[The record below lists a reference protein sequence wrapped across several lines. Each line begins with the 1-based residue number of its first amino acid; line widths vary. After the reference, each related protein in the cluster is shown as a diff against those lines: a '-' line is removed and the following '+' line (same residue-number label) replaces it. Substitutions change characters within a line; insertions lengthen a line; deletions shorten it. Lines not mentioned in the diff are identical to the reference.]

1 MKNMHK
7 SPDYYLC
14 SEPEPQCPGQLLT
27 RRRVSWLL
35 SAAALSLSRNAF
47 AEPTLTAIDS
57 LQPGQFSWHPEK
69 APAGHLVI
77 VVSLPDQRLYA
88 YRQGVRIAVSTCS
101 TGKPGHKT
109 PTGVFAIL
117 QKDKHHRSS
126 TYNNAPMPNMNR
138 LTWSGVALH
147 AGDLPGYPASHGCV
161 RLPLEFSEK
170 IFGITEV
177 GTPVIIAD
185 AATYPSVVSH
195 PGMILAKNRQRDF
208 NAVAHAVKRKQ
219 IASQHTIPSK
229 PSNSAILISSN
240 NQEIIVMDDG
250 VIVAKGAMSF
260 SEPDR
265 PLGNH
270 VFILSSIN
278 LANKELQWRTIGY
291 YNDSR
296 REIELTEL
304 ATLQR
309 VHADEAILNEI
320 RSRMYPGTVL
330 VTVDEPLSADTR
342 STKDF
347 IVMATD
353 DET

>member
-1 MKNMHK
+1 M
-7 SPDYYLC
+7 DQFLVC
-14 SEPEPQCPGQLLT
+14 SSDVELELPRRWQSLT
-27 RRRVSWLL
+27 RRQIFGWLVS
-35 SAAALSLSRNAF
+35 AGALSLSRKALS
-47 AEPTLTAIDS
+47 EPTSAPIDS

-69 APAGHLVI
+69 APAGPLVI

-88 YRQGVRIAVSTCS
+88 YRHGVRIAVSTCS
-101 TGKPGHKT
+101 SGKPGHRT

-117 QKDKHHRSS
+117 QKDKSHRSS

-147 AGDLPGYPASHGCV
+147 AGELPGYPASHGCV

-170 IFGITEV
+170 LFGITQI
-177 GTPVIIAD
+177 GTPVIIAN

-195 PGMILAKNRQRDF
+195 PGMILTRNKQKVPNAGAGVHQMKRQQKAAQAR
-208 NAVAHAVKRKQ
+208 N
-219 IASQHTIPSK
+219 PSK
-229 PSNSAILISSN
+229 PANSAILISSTD
-240 NQEIIVMDDG
+240 QAIVIMDDG
-250 VIVAKGAMSF
+250 VVVAKGPMSF

-265 PLGNH
+265 ALGNH

-278 LANKELQWRTIGY
+278 LTNNELQWRTIGY
-291 YNDSR
+291 YNDDR

-309 VHADEAILNEI
+309 IRADDTILNEI
-320 RSRMYPGTVL
+320 RSRMRPGTVL
-330 VTVDEPLSADTR
+330 VTVDESLSADTR

-347 IVMATD
+347 IVMTTGD
-353 DET
+353 DA

>member
-1 MKNMHK
+1 MDKIL
-7 SPDYYLC
+7 DYYLNGELE
-14 SEPEPQCPGQLLT
+14 SQGPWRLLT
-27 RRRVSWLL
+27 RRRAVSWLV
-35 SAAALSLSRNAF
+35 SATALSLSRNAF
-47 AEPTLTAIDS
+47 AEPTLAAIDS

-170 IFGITEV
+170 MFGITEV

-185 AATYPSVVSH
+185 AATYPSVVAH

-208 NAVAHAVKRKQ
+208 KAVAHAVKRKQ
-219 IASQHTIPSK
+219 IATQHTIPSK

-240 NQEIIVMDDG
+240 DQEIIVMDDG

-309 VHADEAILNEI
+309 VHAEEAILNEI

-353 DET
+353 DEA

>member
-1 MKNMHK
+1 MDKFSDCCLYSVFKPQRAWK
-7 SPDYYLC
+7 SV
-14 SEPEPQCPGQLLT
+14 T
-27 RRRVSWLL
+27 RRQTFGWFV
-35 SAAALSLSRNAF
+35 SAAALSVCRSAF
-47 AEPTLTAIDS
+47 AEPTSAAIDS
-57 LQPGQFSWHPEK
+57 LQPGQFSWRPEK

-101 TGKPGHKT
+101 TGKTGHGT

-170 IFGITEV
+170 LFGITEI
-177 GTPVIIAD
+177 GTPVIIAN
-185 AATYPSVVSH
+185 AATYPSVVAH
-195 PGMILAKNRQRDF
+195 PGMILAKHKQRDF
-208 NAVAHAVKRKQ
+208 NAVAHAVKRTQ
-219 IASQHTIPSK
+219 MATQHTNPSN
-229 PSNSAILISSN
+229 PFNSAILISST

-260 SEPDR
+260 TEPDR

-296 REIELTEL
+296 REIELSEL

-309 VHADEAILNEI
+309 IQADETILNEI
-320 RSRMYPGTVL
+320 RSRMHPGTVL

-353 DET
+353 DEA

>member
-1 MKNMHK
+1 
-7 SPDYYLC
+7 
-14 SEPEPQCPGQLLT
+14 
-27 RRRVSWLL
+27 V
-35 SAAALSLSRNAF
+35 A
-47 AEPTLTAIDS
+47 AIDS

-101 TGKPGHKT
+101 TGKPGHGT

-117 QKDKHHRSS
+117 QKDKSHRSS

-138 LTWSGVALH
+138 LTWAGVALH
-147 AGDLPGYPASHGCV
+147 AGELPGYPASHGCV

-170 IFGITEV
+170 LFGITQI
-177 GTPVIIAD
+177 GTPVIIAN
-185 AATYPSVVSH
+185 AATFPSVVAH
-195 PGMILAKNRQRDF
+195 PGMILTRNKQKVPNAGAGVYQMKRQQKAAQAR
-208 NAVAHAVKRKQ
+208 N
-219 IASQHTIPSK
+219 PSK
-229 PSNSAILISSN
+229 PANSNSAILISSTD
-240 NQEIIVMDDG
+240 QAIVIMDDG
-250 VIVAKGAMSF
+250 VVVAKGAMSF

-278 LANKELQWRTIGY
+278 LMNNELQWRTIGY
-291 YNDSR
+291 YNDDR

-309 VHADEAILNEI
+309 IRADDTILNEI
-320 RSRMYPGTVL
+320 RSRMRPGTVL
-330 VTVDEPLSADTR
+330 VTVDEALSADTR

-347 IVMATD
+347 IVMTTGD
-353 DET
+353 DA

>member
-1 MKNMHK
+1 MNKPSVCYPK
-7 SPDYYLC
+7 SP
-14 SEPEPQCPGQLLT
+14 T
-27 RRRVSWLL
+27 RRQVFGWLA
-35 SAAALSLSRNAF
+35 SASALGLSRNAI
-47 AEPTLTAIDS
+47 AEPSVAAIDS

-101 TGKPGHKT
+101 TGKPGHGT

-126 TYNNAPMPNMNR
+126 TYNDAPMPNMNR

-147 AGDLPGYPASHGCV
+147 AGDLPGYPASQGCV

-170 IFGITEV
+170 LFGITEI
-177 GTPVIIAD
+177 GTPVIIAN
-185 AATYPSVVSH
+185 AATYPSVVAH
-195 PGMILAKNRQRDF
+195 PGMVLAKNKQKDF
-208 NAVAHAVKRKQ
+208 DAVAHIVKQKQ
-219 IASQHTIPSK
+219 TVNQQRNPSK
-229 PSNSAILISSN
+229 PSNSAILISSTDH
-240 NQEIIVMDDG
+240 EIIIMDDG
-250 VIVAKGAMSF
+250 ALVSKGAMSF

-270 VFILSSIN
+270 VFVLSSVN
-278 LANKELQWRTIGY
+278 LANRELQWRTIGY

-309 VHADEAILNEI
+309 IQADETILNEI

-330 VTVDEPLSADTR
+330 VTVDEPLTADTR

-347 IVMATD
+347 IVMTTGD
-353 DET
+353 DA

>member
-1 MKNMHK
+1 MNK
-7 SPDYYLC
+7 SSVCYPN
-14 SEPEPQCPGQLLT
+14 GLT
-27 RRRVSWLL
+27 RRQVFGWLA
-35 SAAALSLSRNAF
+35 SASALGLSRNAI
-47 AEPTLTAIDS
+47 AEPSVAAIDS

-101 TGKPGHKT
+101 TGKPGHRT

-126 TYNNAPMPNMNR
+126 TYNDAPMPNMNR

-170 IFGITEV
+170 LFGITEI
-177 GTPVIIAD
+177 GTPVIIAN
-185 AATYPSVVSH
+185 AATYPSVVAH
-195 PGMILAKNRQRDF
+195 PGMVLAKNKQKDF
-208 NAVAHAVKRKQ
+208 NAVAHIVKQKQ
-219 IASQHTIPSK
+219 KVTQQRNPSK
-229 PSNSAILISSN
+229 PSNSAILISSTDH
-240 NQEIIVMDDG
+240 EIIVMDDG
-250 VIVAKGAMSF
+250 ALVSKGAMSF

-270 VFILSSIN
+270 VFVLSSVN

-309 VHADEAILNEI
+309 IQADETILNEI

-330 VTVDEPLSADTR
+330 VTVDEPLTADTR

-347 IVMATD
+347 IVMTTGD
-353 DET
+353 DA

>member
-1 MKNMHK
+1 MNK
-7 SPDYYLC
+7 SSICYPK
-14 SEPEPQCPGQLLT
+14 SLT
-27 RRRVSWLL
+27 RRQVFGWLTSVS
-35 SAAALSLSRNAF
+35 ALGLSRNAI
-47 AEPTLTAIDS
+47 AEPSMAAIDS
-57 LQPGQFSWHPEK
+57 LQPGQFIWHPEK

-101 TGKPGHKT
+101 TGKPGHGT

-126 TYNNAPMPNMNR
+126 TYNDAPMPNMNR

-170 IFGITEV
+170 LFGITEI
-177 GTPVIIAD
+177 GTPVIIAN
-185 AATYPSVVSH
+185 AATYPSVVAH
-195 PGMILAKNRQRDF
+195 PGMVLAKNKQKDF
-208 NAVAHAVKRKQ
+208 NAVAHIVKQKQ
-219 IASQHTIPSK
+219 KVTQQRNPSK
-229 PSNSAILISSN
+229 PSNSAILISSTD
-240 NQEIIVMDDG
+240 QAIIVMDDG
-250 VIVAKGAMSF
+250 ALVSKGAMSF
-260 SEPDR
+260 SEPGR

-270 VFILSSIN
+270 VFILSSVN

-309 VHADEAILNEI
+309 IQADETILNEI

-330 VTVDEPLSADTR
+330 VTVDEPLTADTR

-347 IVMATD
+347 IVMTTGD
-353 DET
+353 DA

>member
-1 MKNMHK
+1 M
-7 SPDYYLC
+7 
-14 SEPEPQCPGQLLT
+14 
-27 RRRVSWLL
+27 
-35 SAAALSLSRNAF
+35 
-47 AEPTLTAIDS
+47 
-57 LQPGQFSWHPEK
+57 
-69 APAGHLVI
+69 I

-109 PTGVFAIL
+109 PTAVFAIL
-117 QKDKHHRSS
+117 QKDKHHRSG

-170 IFGITEV
+170 MFGITEV

-185 AATYPSVVSH
+185 AATYPSVVAH

-208 NAVAHAVKRKQ
+208 KAVAHAVKRKQ
-219 IASQHTIPSK
+219 IATQHTIPSK

-309 VHADEAILNEI
+309 VHAEEAILNEI

-353 DET
+353 DEA

>member
-1 MKNMHK
+1 MDKLSGCCLNSGSGPRHLWQ
-7 SPDYYLC
+7 S
-14 SEPEPQCPGQLLT
+14 LT
-27 RRRVSWLL
+27 RRQAFGWLVS
-35 SAAALSLSRNAF
+35 AGALSVSRNAF
-47 AEPTLTAIDS
+47 AEPTLAAIDS

-69 APAGHLVI
+69 APTGHLVI

-88 YRQGVRIAVSTCS
+88 YRQGVRIAVCTCS

-147 AGDLPGYPASHGCV
+147 AGELPGYPASHGCV

-170 IFGITEV
+170 LFGITQI
-177 GTPVIIAD
+177 GTPVIIAN
-185 AATYPSVVSH
+185 AATYPVVVAH
-195 PGMILAKNRQRDF
+195 PGMILAKNKQRNF
-208 NAVAHAVKRKQ
+208 NAVARAMKQ
-219 IASQHTIPSK
+219 KQKEAQQRNPSK
-229 PSNSAILISSN
+229 PSNSAILISSAD
-240 NQEIIVMDDG
+240 QAIIVMDDG
-250 VIVAKGAMSF
+250 VIVSKGAMSF

-270 VFILSSIN
+270 VFILSSVD
-278 LANKELQWRTIGY
+278 LANKEFQWRTIGY

-296 REIELTEL
+296 REIEMTEL

-309 VHADEAILNEI
+309 IHADETILNEI

-347 IVMATD
+347 IVMTTGEDA
-353 DET
+353 

>member
-1 MKNMHK
+1 MRKMNK
-7 SPDYYLC
+7 FPICCLN
-14 SEPEPQCPGQLLT
+14 SEPEPERPRQSLT
-27 RRRVSWLL
+27 RRQLFGGLVS
-35 SAAALSLSRNAF
+35 AGALSLSRKAF
-47 AEPTLTAIDS
+47 AEPTLAAIDS

-69 APAGHLVI
+69 APVGHLVI

-88 YRQGVRIAVSTCS
+88 YRQGVRVAVSTCS
-101 TGKPGHKT
+101 TGKAGHRT
-109 PTGVFAIL
+109 PTGVFSIL

-126 TYNNAPMPNMNR
+126 TYNDAPMPNMNR
-138 LTWSGVALH
+138 LTWAGVALH
-147 AGDLPGYPASHGCV
+147 AGELPGYPASHGCV

-170 IFGITEV
+170 LFGITEI
-177 GTPVIIAD
+177 GTPVIIAN
-185 AATYPSVVSH
+185 AATYPSVVAH
-195 PGMILAKNRQRDF
+195 PGMILAKNKQR
-208 NAVAHAVKRKQ
+208 AAHALKAKQKTAQQRKPLK
-219 IASQHTIPSK
+219 HP
-229 PSNSAILISSN
+229 NSAVVISGVDK
-240 NQEIIVMDDG
+240 EIIVMDDG
-250 VIVAKGAMSF
+250 VLVAKGAMSF

-291 YNDSR
+291 YNDSH

-309 VHADEAILNEI
+309 IHADEAILNEI

-342 STKDF
+342 SSKDF
-347 IVMATD
+347 IIMTTGD
-353 DET
+353 DA

>member
-1 MKNMHK
+1 M
-7 SPDYYLC
+7 
-14 SEPEPQCPGQLLT
+14 
-27 RRRVSWLL
+27 
-35 SAAALSLSRNAF
+35 A
-47 AEPTLTAIDS
+47 AIDS
-57 LQPGQFSWHPEK
+57 LQPGQFIWHPEK

-101 TGKPGHKT
+101 TGKPGHGT

-126 TYNNAPMPNMNR
+126 TYNDAPMPNMNR

-170 IFGITEV
+170 LFGITDI
-177 GTPVIIAD
+177 GTPVIIAN
-185 AATYPSVVSH
+185 AATYPSVVAH
-195 PGMILAKNRQRDF
+195 PGMVLAKNKQKDF
-208 NAVAHAVKRKQ
+208 NAVAHTIKQ
-219 IASQHTIPSK
+219 KQKATQQRNPSK
-229 PSNSAILISSN
+229 PSNSAILISSTD
-240 NQEIIVMDDG
+240 QAIIVMDDG
-250 VIVAKGAMSF
+250 ALVSKGAMSF
-260 SEPDR
+260 SEPGR

-270 VFILSSIN
+270 VFILSSVN

-309 VHADEAILNEI
+309 IQADETILNEI

-330 VTVDEPLSADTR
+330 VTVDEPLTADTR

-347 IVMATD
+347 IVMTTGD
-353 DET
+353 DA

>member
-1 MKNMHK
+1 MDKFSDCCLYSVLK
-7 SPDYYLC
+7 
-14 SEPEPQCPGQLLT
+14 PQRVWQSVT
-27 RRRVSWLL
+27 RRQTFGWFV
-35 SAAALSLSRNAF
+35 SAAALSVCRSAF
-47 AEPTLTAIDS
+47 AEPTSAAIDS
-57 LQPGQFSWHPEK
+57 LQPGQFSWRPEK

-101 TGKPGHKT
+101 TGKPGHGT

-138 LTWSGVALH
+138 LTWSGVDLH

-170 IFGITEV
+170 LFGITEI
-177 GTPVIIAD
+177 GTPVIIAN
-185 AATYPSVVSH
+185 AATYPSVVAH
-195 PGMILAKNRQRDF
+195 PGMILAKNKQKDF
-208 NAVAHAVKRKQ
+208 NAVAHAVKRTQ
-219 IASQHTIPSK
+219 MGTQHTNSSNS
-229 PSNSAILISSN
+229 SNSAILISSTT
-240 NQEIIVMDDG
+240 QEIIVMDDG

-260 SEPDR
+260 TEPDR

-309 VHADEAILNEI
+309 IQADETILNEI
-320 RSRMYPGTVL
+320 RSRMHPGTVL

-353 DET
+353 DEA

>member
-1 MKNMHK
+1 MDKFSGCYLK
-7 SPDYYLC
+7 SG
-14 SEPEPQCPGQLLT
+14 PEPQRRWRSLT
-27 RRRVSWLL
+27 RRQAFGWLA
-35 SAAALSLSRNAF
+35 SAGALSLSRNAF
-47 AEPTLTAIDS
+47 AETTLAAIDS

-69 APAGHLVI
+69 APVGHLVI

-101 TGKPGHKT
+101 TGKLGHKT

-117 QKDKHHRSS
+117 QKDKRHRSS

-147 AGDLPGYPASHGCV
+147 AGELPGYPASHGCV

-170 IFGITEV
+170 LFGITEI
-177 GTPVIIAD
+177 GTPVIIAN
-185 AATYPSVVSH
+185 AATYPTVVGH
-195 PGMILAKNRQRDF
+195 PGMILAKNKQKVS
-208 NAVAHAVKRKQ
+208 NAGAHAIGRKRKAAQ
-219 IASQHTIPSK
+219 QTNPLK
-229 PSNSAILISSN
+229 PSNSAILISSTD
-240 NQEIIVMDDG
+240 QEIIVMDDG
-250 VIVAKGAMSF
+250 AVVSKGAMSF

-278 LANKELQWRTIGY
+278 LTNNELQWRTIGY
-291 YNDSR
+291 YNDNR
-296 REIELTEL
+296 REIELSEL

-309 VHADEAILNEI
+309 IHADETILNEI
-320 RSRMYPGTVL
+320 RSRMHPGTVL
-330 VTVDEPLSADTR
+330 VTVDESLSADTR

-347 IVMATD
+347 IVMTTGD
-353 DET
+353 DA

>member
-1 MKNMHK
+1 MDKFPICSLN
-7 SPDYYLC
+7 
-14 SEPEPQCPGQLLT
+14 SEPEPLRPLHSLT
-27 RRRVSWLL
+27 RRQVSGWLV
-35 SAAALSLSRNAF
+35 SAAALSLSRKAV
-47 AEPTLTAIDS
+47 AEPTLAAIDS

-69 APAGHLVI
+69 ATVGPLVI

-101 TGKPGHKT
+101 TGKPGHRT

-117 QKDKHHRSS
+117 QKDKRHRSS

-147 AGDLPGYPASHGCV
+147 AGELPGYPASHGCV

-170 IFGITEV
+170 LFGITEI
-177 GTPVIIAD
+177 GTPVIIAN
-185 AATYPSVVSH
+185 AATYPSVVAH
-195 PGMILAKNRQRDF
+195 PGMILAKKKQREFNAAAHAIKEKQKTARQR
-208 NAVAHAVKRKQ
+208 NPLKH
-219 IASQHTIPSK
+219 
-229 PSNSAILISSN
+229 SNSAIVISGVDR
-240 NQEIIVMDDG
+240 EILVMDDG
-250 VIVAKGAMSF
+250 VIAAKGEMSF

-265 PLGNH
+265 PFGNH

-278 LANKELQWRTIGY
+278 LTNKELQWRTIGY
-291 YNDSR
+291 YNDSH

-309 VHADEAILNEI
+309 IHADEAILNAI

-330 VTVDEPLSADTR
+330 VTVDETLSADTR
-342 STKDF
+342 SSKDF
-347 IVMATD
+347 IIMTTGD
-353 DET
+353 DA

>member
-1 MKNMHK
+1 
-7 SPDYYLC
+7 
-14 SEPEPQCPGQLLT
+14 
-27 RRRVSWLL
+27 
-35 SAAALSLSRNAF
+35 
-47 AEPTLTAIDS
+47 
-57 LQPGQFSWHPEK
+57 
-69 APAGHLVI
+69 
-77 VVSLPDQRLYA
+77 
-88 YRQGVRIAVSTCS
+88 
-101 TGKPGHKT
+101 
-109 PTGVFAIL
+109 
-117 QKDKHHRSS
+117 
-126 TYNNAPMPNMNR
+126 MPNMNR

-170 IFGITEV
+170 MFGITEV

-185 AATYPSVVSH
+185 AATYPSVVAH

-208 NAVAHAVKRKQ
+208 NAVSDAVKRKQ
-219 IASQHTIPSK
+219 ATQHTIPSK

-250 VIVAKGAMSF
+250 VIVSKGAMSF

-296 REIELTEL
+296 RELELT
-304 ATLQR
+304 
-309 VHADEAILNEI
+309 
-320 RSRMYPGTVL
+320 
-330 VTVDEPLSADTR
+330 
-342 STKDF
+342 
-347 IVMATD
+347 
-353 DET
+353 